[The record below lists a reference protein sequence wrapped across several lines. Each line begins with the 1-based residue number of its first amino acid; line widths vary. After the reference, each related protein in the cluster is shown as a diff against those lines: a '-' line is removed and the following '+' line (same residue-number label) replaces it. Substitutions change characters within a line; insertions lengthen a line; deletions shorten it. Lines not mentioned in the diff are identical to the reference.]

1 MRPKRL
7 VGRGSRLLPL
17 VYVSSL
23 MLVALT
29 AGALALL
36 GAGHVTDAAVRATVA
51 ADQAAVREFVS
62 TNLTASELAGQPMTA
77 ARQEALN
84 AALSELAA
92 RNEYG
97 DLALLS
103 STGTILAR
111 SGTGLA
117 VASSNAMAALADGS
131 TTVSIE
137 HVGGAST
144 SATDAVLVEAVPVT
158 DVAGRG
164 IVFEIRRDAG
174 SIVADA
180 GTALRDVLLVVGSAA
195 IVLAGLLLTIFRSAG
210 IRLRRQQDALIES
223 TRRDSLTG
231 LFNHGTAFEMLERE
245 LERARADGG
254 SVGIALV
261 DIDNFSLLNDVHGSP
276 AGDEALLAVTA
287 ALRKETRAWRAVARF
302 GPDEF
307 LAIAVGTSARG
318 LPDAM
323 RRVLSS
329 LADFGLT
336 LEDGSRLPVTVSVGI
351 TYFPFHASSVT
362 ELLSAA
368 TIALGDAKAAGG
380 NEISIADA
388 WDSELRPAQTT
399 FDVLQGLVL
408 AIDRKDRYTRLH
420 SEDVTYYALFLARR
434 VGLPEEVLAALR
446 VAALLHD
453 VGKIGI
459 PDDILRKPGRL
470 TPYEYDII
478 KQHVALGDLIVRDLP
493 DIDTVRAG
501 VRHHHEQWD
510 GTGYLAGL
518 AGTSIPLIARVL
530 AVADA
535 FSAMTTTR
543 PYRKALSFDH
553 ALDELRSVAGTQLDP
568 GLTEAFVAGMES
580 DPTAPLP
587 GATRDGS
594 LLWTPTVRAA

>member
-29 AGALALL
+29 AGALAFL

-62 TNLTASELAGQPMTA
+62 TNVTAAELAGEPMTV

-97 DLALLS
+97 DLTLLS
-103 STGTILAR
+103 SAGTIQAR
-111 SGTGLA
+111 SRTGLG
-117 VASSNAMAALADGS
+117 VVSSNAMTAIADGL

-137 HVGGAST
+137 HVAGAPT

-158 DVAGRG
+158 DVAGRV
-164 IVFEIRRDAG
+164 IVFEIRRDAS

-195 IVLAGLLLTIFRSAG
+195 IVLAGLLFAIFRSAG

-231 LFNHGTAFEMLERE
+231 LLNHGTAFEMLERE
-245 LERARADGG
+245 LERARGDGG

-261 DIDNFSLLNDVHGSP
+261 DIDNFSLLNDVHRSP
-276 AGDEALLAVTA
+276 VGDEALLAVTA
-287 ALRKETRAWRAVARF
+287 ALRKETAAWRAVARF

-329 LADFGLT
+329 LAEFGLT
-336 LEDGSRLPVTVSVGI
+336 LEDGRRLPVTVSVGI

-388 WDSELRPAQTT
+388 WDTEPRPAQTT

-420 SEDVTYYALFLARR
+420 SEDVTYYALFLART
-434 VGLPEEVLAALR
+434 VGLPEEDLAALR
-446 VAALLHD
+446 MAALLHD

-478 KQHVALGDLIVRDLP
+478 KQHVALGDLIVRDVP

-510 GTGYLAGL
+510 GSGYLAGL